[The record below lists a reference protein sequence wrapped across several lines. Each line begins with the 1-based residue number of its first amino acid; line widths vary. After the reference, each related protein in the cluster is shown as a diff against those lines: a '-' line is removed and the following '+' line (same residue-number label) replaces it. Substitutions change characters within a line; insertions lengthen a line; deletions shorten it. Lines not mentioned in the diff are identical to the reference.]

1 MFDIGSFRAY
11 DCGRVSR
18 RAFLQ
23 AGLSVPAALGL
34 PGLEELAASEGHRAK
49 SVLVVWLWGGP
60 SHLDTFD
67 PKPKAPQEYRG
78 PFSTIQTRTPGLN
91 FSELL
96 PKLADLSS
104 LFSVVRSN
112 VNFSGDHLVAGSIGL
127 TGADEAPTGGHPPNF
142 GSILSRQHPAERLPS
157 FVSLANGAIG
167 DGRGPMKGYGGGAW
181 GQAYD
186 PFMVSCSPEGKV
198 EIPALRLIDGL
209 SPGRV
214 GDRALLL
221 SELDRTRR
229 DLERRPWTQWEK
241 IHRRAYDLLS
251 SSEAQRAFDLARETQ
266 ATRDAYGHT
275 AFGQSCLL
283 GRRLVEAG
291 VPYVQ
296 VNWSRF
302 VEVLYQFSDY
312 GWDTHA
318 ENFELLADWHG
329 PILDRALSA
338 LLADLAERGLLEST
352 LVVALGEFGRTPRI
366 NEIGSRDHWPQCY
379 GSLWAGGG
387 VVPGRIVGAS
397 DKNGE
402 FPVNDPVTPAS
413 VGTTILELAG
423 VSAADRAQLRVL
435 EQGRVIHEL
444 L

>member
-1 MFDIGSFRAY
+1 MMLEVGSFKAAS
-11 DCGRVSR
+11 CAGLSR
-18 RAFLQ
+18 RAFLR
-23 AGLSVPAALGL
+23 AGASVPAALGL
-34 PGLEELAASEGHRAK
+34 APLASALAGEQAKAK

-78 PFSTIQTRTPGLN
+78 PFATIQTRIPGVQ

-96 PKLADLSS
+96 PGLAERSH
-104 LFSVVRSN
+104 LFSLVRTN
-112 VNFSGDHLVAGSIGL
+112 VNFSGDHLIAGSIGL
-127 TGADEAPTGGHPPNF
+127 TGADEGPGGHPPNF
-142 GSILSRQHPAERLPS
+142 GSIVARQRPAQRLPT

-167 DGRGPMKGYGGGAW
+167 DGRGPMKGYGGGTF

-209 SPGRV
+209 SPGRLD
-214 GDRALLL
+214 DRALLL
-221 SELDRTRR
+221 GELDRVRR
-229 DLERRPWTQWEK
+229 QADRPSFAQWDE
-241 IHRRAYDLLS
+241 IHQRAHALLN
-251 SSEAQRAFDLARETQ
+251 SSEAQKAFDLSRES
-266 ATRDAYGHT
+266 ASTREAYGHT

-283 GRRLVEAG
+283 GRRLIEAG

-296 VNWSRF
+296 VNWSRL
-302 VEVLYQFSDY
+302 VEVLFPFSDY

-329 PILDRALSA
+329 PILDRAASA
-338 LLADLAERGLLEST
+338 LFTDLSERGLLEST
-352 LVVALGEFGRTPRI
+352 LVVCLGEFGRTPRI
-366 NEIGSRDHWPQCY
+366 NEIASRDHWPQCY
-379 GSLWAGGG
+379 CSLWAGGG
-387 VVPGRIVGAS
+387 VVPGRVVGSS

-402 FPVNDPVTPAS
+402 FPVNDPVTPAT
-413 VGTTILELAG
+413 VGATMLELSGISTAE
-423 VSAADRAQLRVL
+423 RAQLRVL
-435 EQGRVIHEL
+435 EQGRVIHDL